1 MPALEAQTPL
11 AKEIASL
18 KSGSSKTIKELMKGR
33 ADVYKLNPF
42 DIQIEPG
49 FNARDVSSPKV
60 QEHIDCLAL
69 SIANIGLQR
78 PIKVQM
84 RNGKAKLI
92 DGECRL
98 RAVIRAIEVHG
109 AEIRTVDAILANK
122 TLSDAEATL
131 ALVVDNGGLDLNAL
145 EKAQAFKRLDAFGW
159 SRKEIAEKSGYTE
172 ARVGQLIEL
181 AGVPDDLKAM
191 IKGDE
196 ISSTLAW
203 SIAKENDF
211 DAEATMTCVKAALAE
226 AQSKGRV
233 KVTARSV
240 AGSRMSIKSTVS
252 TILRAADVAEDTEED
267 GTGMVIVSFARAD
280 WDTLQQALKLN
291 LL

>member
-1 MPALEAQTPL
+1 MPALEAQSPL
-11 AKEIASL
+11 AKEIAAL
-18 KSGSSKTIKELMKGR
+18 KSGDAKSIKDLMKGR

-49 FNARDVSSPKV
+49 FNARDVTSPKV
-60 QEHIDCLAL
+60 QEHIESLAQ
-69 SIANIGLQR
+69 SIASIGLQK

-84 RNGKAKLI
+84 RNGRAKLI

-159 SRKEIAEKSGYTE
+159 SRKEIAERAGYTE

-181 AGVPDDLKAM
+181 AGVPDELKTM
-191 IKGDE
+191 IKNDE

-211 DAEATMTCVKAALAE
+211 DAEATMSCVKAALAE

-240 AGSRMSIKSTVS
+240 AGTRTSIKSTVS
-252 TILRAADVAEDTEED
+252 SILKSADICEDEEED
-267 GTGMVIVSFARAD
+267 GDGMVIVSFRRDD
-280 WDTLQQALKLN
+280 WNTLQQALKLN
-291 LL
+291 LI